1 MNAFRALSYRQQ
13 GLLLTGGGALIMS
26 PDALLIK
33 VVGLPDAEIL
43 MWRGLLS
50 ALGFLLIV
58 VARHGQGTW
67 HAYRR
72 CGWTGIAVSLLF
84 GLTTCGFVLGNQ
96 YTKGGNVLMILA
108 GSPLIAAALSRVFL
122 KERLPRRT
130 WLAIGACMVGISL
143 IVVDDAGVGSWVGN
157 GFALMAATTLAINFT
172 LCRTRPGIDMSPMLT
187 FSGLI
192 VAVGGGLVVTSTTG
206 LSLPPPDRLLLVV
219 LLCLFIVP
227 AGVTLLQRGPLYLP
241 AAEVG
246 LLLLLEVVVG
256 TLWVWWLLGER
267 PAPLAFVGGGL
278 VLGTLVAKGLYERR
292 LETRLRPP
300 EVAAREG
307 AAAEEGRSRAALERP
322 GR

>member
-1 MNAFRALSYRQQ
+1 MNAFQALPLRQQ

-33 VVGLPDAEIL
+33 LAGLPDAEIL

-58 VARHGQGTW
+58 VARNGRGTFN
-67 HAYRR
+67 AYRR
-72 CGWTGIAVSLLF
+72 CGWTGIGVALLF
-84 GLTTCGFVLGNQ
+84 SLTTCGFVLGNQ

-108 GSPLIAAALSRVFL
+108 GSPLIAASLSWLLL
-122 KERLPRRT
+122 KERLPRHT
-130 WLAIGACMVGISL
+130 WLAILLCMAGISL
-143 IVVDDAGVGSWVGN
+143 IVVDDAGAGSWVGN

-172 LCRTRPGIDMSPMLT
+172 LCRTRPGVDMSPMLT

-192 VAVGGGLVVTSTTG
+192 VAVGAGQVVGATSG
-206 LSLPPPDRLLLVV
+206 FSLPPPDRLLLVV

-256 TLWVWWLLGER
+256 TLWVWWILAER

-278 VLGTLVAKGLYERR
+278 VLATLVAKGLYERR
-292 LETRLRPP
+292 LERRVLPAMATD
-300 EVAAREG
+300 
-307 AAAEEGRSRAALERP
+307 
-322 GR
+322 